1 MCCRKNK
8 SAENKINDK
17 NCAPGGRVIVGRD
30 WQTKKKEFENLSLIE
45 KEKNIS
51 NLFYSLIENSKEVHL
66 TFDSDLSSF
75 INGEKSRFIK
85 QLELLDTNY
94 TISNNSISQKII
106 FDNQIN
112 EEIRRDKRIDQ
123 KINDILKA
131 GISASTL
138 NLFIK
143 NPYLFYEQKILVID
157 DIED

>member
-1 MCCRKNK
+1 MN
-8 SAENKINDK
+8 
-17 NCAPGGRVIVGRD
+17 
-30 WQTKKKEFENLSLIE
+30 LIE

-112 EEIRRDKRIDQ
+112 EEI
-123 KINDILKA
+123 KA
-131 GISASTL
+131 R
-138 NLFIK
+138 
-143 NPYLFYEQKILVID
+143 
-157 DIED
+157 

>member
-1 MCCRKNK
+1 MSSNYHILDYDNSKYDHVIISNMN
-8 SAENKINDK
+8 EGLFPFNEINNDY
-17 NCAPGGRVIVGRD
+17 VSE
-30 WQTKKKEFENLSLIE
+30 TKKKEFENLNLIE

-85 QLELLDTNY
+85 QLELLNINY

-112 EEIRRDKRIDQ
+112 E
-123 KINDILKA
+123 
-131 GISASTL
+131 
-138 NLFIK
+138 
-143 NPYLFYEQKILVID
+143 
-157 DIED
+157 